1 MNACLVDDLI
11 DLNAVESAPV
21 IERAFAAK
29 KVMPI
34 LAGDWDEVQVSL
46 GLKTREEVP
55 IRRFTLKEMSEA
67 LGIEQP
73 VSEPRG
79 FAKSTITK
87 KKSAKKSKKRR

>member
-1 MNACLVDDLI
+1 
-11 DLNAVESAPV
+11 
-21 IERAFAAK
+21 
-29 KVMPI
+29 MPI
-34 LAGDWDEVQVSL
+34 LAGDWDEVRVSL

-79 FAKSTITK
+79 FAKTESTTSK